1 MLHYFITS
9 CYLICMHVPI
19 LCLAVVEVLCGPCGG
34 AGRGPRSCVSGKLM
48 AQALAAAA
56 FLGVVKRRISP
67 CHGHFQSGD
76 VCCGRSHGVYA
87 ALAILP
93 SRVMIDI
100 FTNTDSYHILSILG
114 PLLIFPL
121 FSALEKVEFLS

>member
-1 MLHYFITS
+1 MLHYFITP

-56 FLGVVKRRISP
+56 FLGVVKRRISAMP
-67 CHGHFQSGD
+67 WAFPVGLCLLWPLSRSLFSACH
-76 VCCGRSHGVYA
+76 
-87 ALAILP
+87 LP
-93 SRVMIDI
+93 SQVMIDI